1 MYFYN
6 RELDL
11 LQPFRLRWYKNTT
24 ALISYGVAIRYICC
38 SPSDWCGMPER
49 LPYSPMVLF
58 KYTGYCHMLYML
70 QSFGLVWYA

>member
-38 SPSDWCGMPER
+38 SPRTGVVCLKGYYI
-49 LPYSPMVLF
+49 YSPI
-58 KYTGYCHMLYML
+58 YHIGIQIIAETI
-70 QSFGLVWYA
+70 AA

>member
-11 LQPFRLRWYKNTT
+11 LQPFRLQWFKNTT
-24 ALISYGVAIRYICC
+24 ALISYGVAICYICC

-49 LPYSPMVLF
+49 PPYSPMVLF
-58 KYTGYCHMLYML
+58 KYTGYHTLYML